1 MSTLIRMEL
10 KKAFSS
16 VSFLGVLLISILVCL
31 FGVVDNV
38 FHYQEA
44 LKNAERVLTIWQSE
58 GYIGDPQIYTLS
70 SYTSWIGGES
80 SSPAFAI
87 FFYVFP
93 LITTISYSWSAANEI
108 STGYLKNI
116 STRVRL
122 CKYISAKYI
131 ATFVTGGIAVAFPLL
146 MNFIFTAA
154 FIPSIRIEPS
164 QYYINNENIWSEV
177 FYQFPLLYVLLYIIL
192 DFLGSGAIATAGMA
206 VGIKTR
212 SEISSIILPF
222 IILLL
227 IHFLRFFLYDLFSF
241 VQLSPFYFLHA
252 TPIENPAKW
261 WIVFPF
267 VFVIAA
273 GSFLFVYFWSKKN
286 EYQLF
291 KI

>member
-93 LITTISYSWSAANEI
+93 LITTISYSWTAANEI

-116 STRVRL
+116 
-122 CKYISAKYI
+122 
-131 ATFVTGGIAVAFPLL
+131 
-146 MNFIFTAA
+146 
-154 FIPSIRIEPS
+154 
-164 QYYINNENIWSEV
+164 
-177 FYQFPLLYVLLYIIL
+177 
-192 DFLGSGAIATAGMA
+192 
-206 VGIKTR
+206 
-212 SEISSIILPF
+212 
-222 IILLL
+222 
-227 IHFLRFFLYDLFSF
+227 
-241 VQLSPFYFLHA
+241 
-252 TPIENPAKW
+252 
-261 WIVFPF
+261 
-267 VFVIAA
+267 
-273 GSFLFVYFWSKKN
+273 
-286 EYQLF
+286 
-291 KI
+291 